1 MKKTIL
7 ISGGGGKLAQ
17 EIKKCALSFNVIAP
31 SKNEMDI
38 RNISNIEIY
47 LKKYNPKYFI
57 HAAAFTK
64 PMKNHE
70 KFPEVSITT
79 NIVGTANV
87 VMACLNFLGTKL
99 IYISTDY
106 VYPGLRG
113 NYKETDGTSPYSKI
127 NDGISKYGW
136 SKLGGEC
143 SVHYLKNFLIIRACL
158 CDFPFPHQ
166 AALHDVKKSMIYTK
180 DAAPKI
186 LKIIDQT
193 GIVNLGGKRQS
204 VYDFVKEENPLMSR
218 ISRADIPDVDIAPD
232 TSMDLS
238 KMNQLIN
245 L

>member
-17 EIKKCALSFNVIAP
+17 EIKKSAVNFNVIVP
-31 SKNEMDI
+31 SKIEMDI

-47 LKKYNPKYFI
+47 LKKYNPDYFI

-70 KFPEVSITT
+70 KFPEISITT

-87 VMACLNFLGTKL
+87 VMACLNFLSTKL

-106 VYPGLRG
+106 VYPGLTG

-143 SVHYLKNFLIIRACL
+143 AVQMYKNSLILRTCMTERPFVHKSAFANVKTNFIYHDDFIKIFLKILNKKGIFNIGGKPQTLYQFAKNENK
-158 CDFPFPHQ
+158 
-166 AALHDVKKSMIYTK
+166 AVKKVLSK
-180 DAAPKI
+180 GELP
-186 LKIIDQT
+186 LKMD
-193 GIVNLGGKRQS
+193 
-204 VYDFVKEENPLMSR
+204 
-218 ISRADIPDVDIAPD
+218 
-232 TSMDLS
+232 MDLKKIS
-238 KMNQLIN
+238 KYIK
-245 L
+245 